1 MHKYVHI
8 HVGGVSTLNK
18 SNPTED
24 SLVNHLLRDF
34 QPQIKTNKKGMAKNG
49 LC

>member
-1 MHKYVHI
+1 MHEYVHI

-24 SLVNHLLRDF
+24 LTKDSLVNHLLRDF
-34 QPQIKTNKKGMAKNG
+34 QP
-49 LC
+49 